1 MSDKDEEN
9 HQNKKEQTCPICF
22 KQIPTSDIEVHANR
36 CLFLHSDSS
45 PQKQIP
51 KRKRSPSPKLLSAI
65 NNSKSP
71 KKSPLLTN
79 KSRQLSALSVNKVN
93 PAKLQA
99 KTCNSKKAN
108 EEANTSRSSSEIES
122 NHTEANNV
130 VKDFSFIVPL
140 AKQAAPKQLDDF
152 FGQSHVLGKNT
163 VLRSLL
169 EKGEVPNMILWGP
182 PGCGKTSLAN
192 VIHEICKSNSKKLK
206 FVSLCAANC
215 GVKDVQNI
223 VSAAKLESKFG
234 RRTVL
239 FMDEVHRFNKKQQDI
254 FLLHVEK
261 GDITLIGATTE
272 NPSFSINNA
281 LLSRCR
287 VIVMEKLKD
296 EDLLGILLKVAESM
310 GIEILEDKTNGL
322 PNQIFGIAIKKSA
335 LRWLADVS
343 DGDARIALSNLQLVL
358 QHNTSEVDKVISIED
373 IQDGIKKSHLL
384 YDRKGEEHYN
394 VISAMHKSIRGSD
407 PNAALY
413 WTTRMIV
420 SGEDPLFIA
429 RRMVRAASEDIGNAD
444 PNALQLA
451 VSTMQG
457 CQLLGMPE
465 ADVLLAQCAIYLA
478 RAPKSREADS
488 ALAAAKNVI
497 NSCKGIQ
504 PSVPMHIRN
513 APTKLMKDLGYGKL
527 APGTRRSFMP
537 AGLED
542 VTFF

>member
-1 MSDKDEEN
+1 MSNKEEN
-9 HQNKKEQTCPICF
+9 EQNKKEQTCPICF
-22 KQIPTSDIEVHANR
+22 KQIPTVDIEVHANR

-51 KRKRSPSPKLLSAI
+51 KRKRSPSPRLLSAG
-65 NNSKSP
+65 SKLKSP
-71 KKSPLLTN
+71 KKSPSLIN
-79 KSRQLSALSVNKVN
+79 KSRQLSALPGNKINPTNSQSDAPCNKKVN
-93 PAKLQA
+93 G
-99 KTCNSKKAN
+99 
-108 EEANTSRSSSEIES
+108 EANTSRASTEMEN
-122 NHTEANNV
+122 NHAETNTV

-140 AKQAAPKQLDDF
+140 AKQAAPKHLDDF
-152 FGQSHVLGKNT
+152 FGQNHVLGKNT
-163 VLRSLL
+163 ILRSLL
-169 EKGEVPNMILWGP
+169 EKGEIPNMIIWGP
-182 PGCGKTSLAN
+182 PGCGKTSLAG
-192 VIHEICKSNSKKLK
+192 VIHELCKSNSKKLK
-206 FVSLCAANC
+206 FASLCAANC
-215 GVKDVQNI
+215 GIKDVQNI

-234 RRTVL
+234 RRTIL

-254 FLLHVEK
+254 FLLHVER

-272 NPSFSINNA
+272 NPSFTINNA

-296 EDLLGILLKVAESM
+296 EDLLGILLRATENM
-310 GIEILEDKTNGL
+310 GIEILDDEVDGSSN
-322 PNQIFGIAIKKSA
+322 NIFGIAIKKSA

-358 QHNTSEVDKVISIED
+358 QHNTSETNKIVTVED

-420 SGEDPLFIA
+420 SGEDPLFVA

-465 ADVLLAQCAIYLA
+465 SDVLLAQCAIYLA

-488 ALAAAKNVI
+488 ALASAKQVI
-497 NSCKGIQ
+497 NSCKGVQ

-513 APTKLMKDLGYGKL
+513 APTRLMKDLGYGKL
-527 APGTRRSFMP
+527 APGAKRSFMP
-537 AGLED
+537 A
-542 VTFF
+542 